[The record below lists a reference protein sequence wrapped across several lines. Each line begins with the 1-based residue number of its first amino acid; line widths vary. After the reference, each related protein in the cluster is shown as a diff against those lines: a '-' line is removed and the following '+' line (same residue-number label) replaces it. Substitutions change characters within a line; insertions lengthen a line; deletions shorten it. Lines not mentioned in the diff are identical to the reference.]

1 MPKKRKNILDIWKSD
16 NKYVN
21 ILRFYLTHILSYYLD
36 SKSVDILFKCSVTF
50 EPVDHSNVWNALEA
64 KSQINFYV

>member
-36 SKSVDILFKCSVTF
+36 SKSVDILFKCSLTF
-50 EPVDHSNVWNALEA
+50 EPVDH
-64 KSQINFYV
+64 